1 MIRWLEKHNYVSWI
15 VSFLI
20 AIGIFYVSSLTFQ
33 TQLGS
38 GGGIG
43 FRALLY
49 HLIAFFLLA
58 FFLTISLVKGKSPQY
73 APIAIILAILYGI
86 SDEFHQSFVPGRV
99 PSFFDLFLN
108 AFGIILA
115 VTIYLITLT
124 LRKD

>member
-1 MIRWLEKHNYVSWI
+1 MIRWLEKHNYVSWTI
-15 VSFLI
+15 SILI

-33 TQLGS
+33 TTLGG

-43 FRALLY
+43 LRALLY

-58 FFLTISLVKGKSPQY
+58 FFLTISLVKGKNLQY
-73 APIAIILAILYGI
+73 ASIAIIAAILYGI

-108 AFGIILA
+108 TLGIVLA
-115 VTIYLITLT
+115 ATIYLITLT
-124 LRKD
+124 LRKN